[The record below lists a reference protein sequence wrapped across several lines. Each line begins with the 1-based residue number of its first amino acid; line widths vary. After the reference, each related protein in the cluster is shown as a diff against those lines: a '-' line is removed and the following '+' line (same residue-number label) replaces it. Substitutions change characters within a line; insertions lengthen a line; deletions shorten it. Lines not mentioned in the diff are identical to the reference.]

1 MPDHADERSLEP
13 HSGTLRP
20 MVVKVI
26 SRAAVVL
33 VSCAALAAC
42 ADVDVAA
49 DQVPLAEGDAADAT
63 WNLAPNQT
71 LDGQTTS
78 FIADV
83 SRVGCNSG
91 ETGSVNDPDI
101 TVEDARI
108 VIAFTVSP
116 GEPRSANCQGN
127 PPVAYEVKLPE
138 PIGDRELVDPACIGT
153 SISDGDACTD
163 SGIRYPPST
172 P

>member
-1 MPDHADERSLEP
+1 
-13 HSGTLRP
+13 

-26 SRAAVVL
+26 ARAAVVL
-33 VSCAALAAC
+33 ASCAALGAC
-42 ADVDVAA
+42 
-49 DQVPLAEGDAADAT
+49 AEGDTADAT
-63 WNLAPNQT
+63 WNLAPDQA
-71 LDGQTTS
+71 LDARTTS
-78 FIADV
+78 FVANV

-101 TVEDARI
+101 TVEDDRI
-108 VIAFTVSP
+108 LIAFTVSP
-116 GEPRSANCQGN
+116 GEPGSATCPGN
-127 PPVAYEVKLPE
+127 LPVAYEVELPK

-153 SISDGDACTD
+153 SVSDGDACID

>member
-1 MPDHADERSLEP
+1 
-13 HSGTLRP
+13 

-33 VSCAALAAC
+33 ACCAALGAC
-42 ADVDVAA
+42 
-49 DQVPLAEGDAADAT
+49 AEGDVADAT
-63 WNLAPNQT
+63 WNLAPDQA
-71 LDGQTTS
+71 LDARTTS
-78 FIADV
+78 FVANV

-101 TVEDARI
+101 TVEDDRI

-116 GEPRSANCQGN
+116 GEPGSATCPGN
-127 PPVAYEVKLPE
+127 LPVAYEVELPE